1 MIRSILCTARLTA
14 AFFGIGDMKSLLSVL
29 ALLVGIAAI
38 AVAEPSISASLS
50 EAVTD
55 VDHPVQLEIKIQN
68 ARVTRPPTVLTN
80 GLSINFAGTS
90 SRTQILNF
98 QATTVITFT
107 YIVTPTKEGIYEIP
121 PVEVSA
127 GGKTYRTSSLT
138 LKVIHNDSNSAGRPT
153 ASDKPYFAELV
164 VPKESAYV
172 GEQIPIELRFY
183 FNQRIQYQPYPQ
195 GQYPIIDG
203 EGFVTKKYP
212 EPSEKQF
219 ELNGRPYR
227 VVVYRTALTGVK
239 PGKLE
244 LQSATQSFL
253 ISTPFGSRSAPG
265 FVDPFEDYQQQ
276 VVDVK
281 TNGASIDIKALPT
294 ADRPASF
301 SGAVG
306 DFTLA
311 TSAQP
316 SKTKT
321 GDPVT
326 MKVAIKGLG
335 NFDRMEQP
343 TLTNTDGWR
352 TYQPSEEL
360 DALDELGLSAVKTF
374 SYPLVAERPAK
385 NLPTVEFAYFDPN
398 AEKFITLKSAPIS
411 IEVEG
416 ERLPDLSAPQVAP
429 GASPAP
435 QTKPQAIPDVL
446 DIQTRRPSPASF
458 LPLVAQPI
466 FWIGQAIPAGFLLLL
481 GFGLWF
487 RNVRNASLPHRTLN
501 RERRALWKKIE
512 ASNNRPEVLQAAV
525 RLLELDVLSQTRGRA
540 RDQRSLEEVLSEEGL
555 PIELRDGVRDLLEA
569 RGATIYGHLGS
580 KSLTEDERLR
590 IQNVLDRWKAAA

>member
-1 MIRSILCTARLTA
+1 MKNIFSALIL
-14 AFFGIGDMKSLLSVL
+14 LL
-29 ALLVGIAAI
+29 GIAAI
-38 AVAEPSISASLS
+38 AVGEPSISSSLS

-68 ARVTRPPTVLTN
+68 ARITHPPTVFAN

-98 QATTVITFT
+98 QATTIITFT
-107 YIVTPTKEGIYEIP
+107 YIVTPTKEGTYEIP
-121 PVEVSA
+121 AVEVSA

-138 LKVIHNDSNSAGRPT
+138 LKVIHNDSNNAGRPA

-164 VPKESAYV
+164 IPKESAYV

-183 FNQRIQYQPYPQ
+183 FNERIQYQPYPQ
-195 GQYPIIDG
+195 GQYPIIDA

-219 ELNGRPYR
+219 ELNGRPYH
-227 VVVYRTALTGVK
+227 VVVYKTALTGVK

-253 ISTPFGSRSAPG
+253 VSTPFGSRSAPG

-276 VVDVK
+276 VIDVK
-281 TNGASIDIKALPT
+281 TNGASIEIKALPT

-311 TSAQP
+311 TSVQP
-316 SKTKT
+316 TKTRT
-321 GDPVT
+321 GDPVS
-326 MKVAIKGLG
+326 MKVEIKGLG
-335 NFDRMEQP
+335 NFDRMERP

-352 TYQPSEEL
+352 TYQPSEETE
-360 DALDELGLSAVKTF
+360 ALDDLGLSAVKTF
-374 SYPLVAERPAK
+374 NYPLVAEKPATS
-385 NLPTVEFAYFDPN
+385 LPLVEFSYFDPN
-398 AEKFITLKSAPIS
+398 AEKYVTLKSAAIG
-411 IEVEG
+411 IEVDG
-416 ERLPDLSAPQVAP
+416 EQLRDMSAPPVTS

-435 QTKPQAIPDVL
+435 QIKPQPIPDVL
-446 DIQTRRPSPASF
+446 DIQTRRPVPASF
-458 LPLVAQPI
+458 LPLAAQPI

-481 GFGLWF
+481 GFGLWI
-487 RNVRNASLPHRTLN
+487 RNFRNASLPHRTLN
-501 RERRALWKKIE
+501 RERRALWKKIDE
-512 ASNNRPEVLQAAV
+512 SGNRPEVLRAAV
-525 RLLELDVLSQTRGRA
+525 RLLELDILSQARGQA
-540 RDQRSLEEVLSEEGL
+540 RDQRSIEELISGEGL
-555 PIELRDGVRDLLEA
+555 PVELRSDVRELLEA

-580 KSLTEDERLR
+580 ESLNEDERVR
-590 IQNVLDRWKAAA
+590 IKNVLERWKAAA